1 MQRYLLTLVSTASGW
16 LLHEGGHGRFWFARH
31 DEALEVAGI
40 MASTLYEHHGIPT
53 AVLLEVPGSDPVMV
67 LSCG

>member
-1 MQRYLLTLVSTASGW
+1 MQPHLLTLMSTTSGW
-16 LLHEGGHGRFWFARH
+16 LLHEGGHGRFWFAH
-31 DEALEVAGI
+31 HNEALEAAGI
-40 MASTLYEHHGIPT
+40 MASTLHEHHGIPT

>member
-1 MQRYLLTLVSTASGW
+1 MQRHLLTLVFANSGW

-31 DEALEVAGI
+31 DEALETAGI
-40 MASTLYEHHGIPT
+40 MASTLHEHHGIPT
-53 AVLLEVPGSDPVMV
+53 AVILEVPGSDPVMV